1 MCWLGLIILYVHQLS
16 IVESGNSLRA
26 NHDVSISKNCNVT
39 TDGITSGYKLNCI
52 GLGLWFIPS
61 CHTTSVNCS
70 LVTQLLLANN
80 LIKRIPNMAFHSFPN
95 LLHLDLSNNP
105 IGKCENGSFRGL
117 RVTRVK
123 NDQYNS

>member
-1 MCWLGLIILYVHQLS
+1 MS
-16 IVESGNSLRA
+16 
-26 NHDVSISKNCNVT
+26 
-39 TDGITSGYKLNCI
+39 
-52 GLGLWFIPS
+52 
-61 CHTTSVNCS
+61 HTTSVNCS

-117 RVTRVK
+117 PELRGLRMTNIIPDVFLVFESDTFRPLKSLKWMDMSYSLIHKQSFFTALCSVVSDLHSLTLNGLK
-123 NDQYNS
+123 DI